1 MTLSIFHLLASSKR
15 AFSRVMALWGVAL
28 IAALTLALTPLA
40 HAHQPVQL
48 LPTDTTAA
56 KGPLLVDG
64 TISFAVR
71 ADFTKAKQVRAFRV
85 GLKEGDQLSLQ
96 YLIVDR
102 KPESAL
108 KMNQLPTL
116 VLTYPS
122 GKKVRMKL
130 KERTEFFEP
139 YSQTPY
145 LYLGRYS
152 DLAEEGIHTVEVRS
166 LRKSKITIAVGD
178 REVRGEVL
186 RD

>member
-1 MTLSIFHLLASSKR
+1 MAVQRR
-15 AFSRVMALWGVAL
+15 ALFITSL
-28 IAALTLALTPLA
+28 ISALTVALTPSA

-102 KPESAL
+102 KPEGAL

-130 KERTEFFEP
+130 NERTEFFEP

>member
-85 GLKEGDQLSLQ
+85 GLKAGDQLSLQ

-139 YSQTPY
+139 YSQMPY

-152 DLAEEGIHTVEVRS
+152 DVAEEGIHTVEVRS

-186 RD
+186 RN

>member
-1 MTLSIFHLLASSKR
+1 MAVQRR
-15 AFSRVMALWGVAL
+15 ALFITAL
-28 IAALTLALTPLA
+28 ISALTVALTPSA

-64 TISFAVR
+64 TVSFAVR
-71 ADFTKAKQVRAFRV
+71 ADFTKAKQVRVFRV

-130 KERTEFFEP
+130 NERTEFFEP

-152 DLAEEGIHTVEVRS
+152 DVAEEGIHTVEVRS

>member
-1 MTLSIFHLLASSKR
+1 MKKSNLLILKVLLA
-15 AFSRVMALWGVAL
+15 F
-28 IAALTLALTPLA
+28 LALFMSTA
-40 HAHQPVQL
+40 SAQAHQPVQL

-64 TISFAVR
+64 TVSFAVR
-71 ADFTKAKQVRAFRV
+71 ADFSKAKETRAFRV
-85 GLKEGDQLSLQ
+85 GFKAGDQLSLQ

-108 KMNQLPTL
+108 KTTQLPTL

-122 GKKVRMKL
+122 GKKLRMKL
-130 KERTEFFEP
+130 NERTEFFEP

-152 DLAEEGIHTVEVRS
+152 GVAEEGIHTVEVKS
-166 LRKSKITIAVGD
+166 VRKGKITIAVGD
-178 REVRGEVL
+178 REVRGEVV
-186 RD
+186 RETNA